1 MKIVVMVKMIVMM
14 MRRRRRR
21 KGFERN
27 FPMIIRMRT
36 IENLLCYNWCR
47 S

>member
-1 MKIVVMVKMIVMM
+1 VKIVVIVIVT
-14 MRRRRRR
+14 RSSRRRRR

-27 FPMIIRMRT
+27 SPMIMRMRT
-36 IENLLCYNWCR
+36 VENLLCYNWCR

>member
-1 MKIVVMVKMIVMM
+1 MMVKVIVMRRS
-14 MRRRRRR
+14 RRRRRR

-27 FPMIIRMRT
+27 SSMIMRMRT
-36 IENLLCYNWCR
+36 VESLLCYNWCH